1 MFQNLIE
8 MQLDITQNIKDLA
21 APLADE
27 HDLFV
32 VDVELKTHSGQTE
45 VWVLLDTEKG
55 GVNIDHCS
63 EISRE
68 LGFLIEAHEL
78 FDNKYR
84 LNVSSPGL
92 SRPLSD
98 LRQYKKNEG
107 RVATIKFKNTN
118 GEYKKIEGVITGIE
132 NEVVA
137 ITDEEEVETQI
148 PFDNIVETKIIPV
161 I

>member
-1 MFQNLIE
+1 
-8 MQLDITQNIKDLA
+8 MQLDIIQNIKDLA
-21 APLADE
+21 APLTEE
-27 HDLFV
+27 HNLFV

-45 VWVLLDTEKG
+45 VWVLLDTEEG
-55 GVNIDHCS
+55 GVNVDHCS

-78 FDNKYR
+78 FDKKYR

-98 LRQYKKNEG
+98 KRQYKKNEG
-107 RVATIKFKNTN
+107 RVATIKFKSTD

-132 NEVVA
+132 DEVVA
-137 ITDEEEVETQI
+137 ITDEEEKETQI
-148 PFDNIVETKIIPV
+148 PFENIVETKIIPV

>member
-1 MFQNLIE
+1 
-8 MQLDITQNIKDLA
+8 MQIDITQNIKDLA
-21 APLADE
+21 DPLAQE

-45 VWVLLDTEKG
+45 VWVLLDTEEG
-55 GVNIDHCS
+55 GVNIDDCS

-78 FDNKYR
+78 FDKKYR

-107 RVATIKFKNTN
+107 RVAAIKFKNTD

-132 NEVVA
+132 DKVVA

>member
-1 MFQNLIE
+1 M
-8 MQLDITQNIKDLA
+8 
-21 APLADE
+21 
-27 HDLFV
+27 FV

-45 VWVLLDTEKG
+45 VWVLLDAEKG

-78 FDNKYR
+78 FDKKYR

-107 RVATIKFKNTN
+107 RVAAIKFKNTD
-118 GEYKKIEGVITGIE
+118 GEYKKIEGVITSIQD
-132 NEVVA
+132 EVVA

-148 PFDNIVETKIIPV
+148 PFNNIVETKIIPV

>member
-8 MQLDITQNIKDLA
+8 MQLDIIQNIKDLA
-21 APLADE
+21 APLTEE
-27 HDLFV
+27 HNLFV

-45 VWVLLDTEKG
+45 VWVLLDTEEG
-55 GVNIDHCS
+55 GVNVDHCS

-78 FDNKYR
+78 FDKKYR

-98 LRQYKKNEG
+98 KRQYKKNEG
-107 RVATIKFKNTN
+107 RVATIKFKSTD

-132 NEVVA
+132 DEVVA
-137 ITDEEEVETQI
+137 ITDEEEKETQI
-148 PFDNIVETKIIPV
+148 PFENIVETKIIPV

>member
-8 MQLDITQNIKDLA
+8 MQIDITQNIIDLA
-21 APLADE
+21 APLAEE

-78 FDNKYR
+78 FDKKYR

-107 RVATIKFKNTN
+107 RVATIKFKNTD

-132 NEVVA
+132 DQVVA

>member
-1 MFQNLIE
+1 
-8 MQLDITQNIKDLA
+8 MQIDIIQNIKDLA
-21 APLADE
+21 APLAEE
-27 HDLFV
+27 HNLFV

-45 VWVLLDTEKG
+45 VWVLLDSEEG

-98 LRQYKKNEG
+98 KRQYMKNEG
-107 RVATIKFKNTN
+107 RVATIKFKDTS

-132 NEVVA
+132 DEVVA

-148 PFDNIVETKIIPV
+148 PFDDIVETKIIPV

>member
-1 MFQNLIE
+1 ME
-8 MQLDITQNIKDLA
+8 MQIDITQNIIDLA
-21 APLADE
+21 APLAEE

-78 FDNKYR
+78 FDKKYR

-107 RVATIKFKNTN
+107 RVATIKFKNTD

-132 NEVVA
+132 DQVVA